1 MYISV
6 QKSIQLILHQKDKF
20 KDAKLIIK
28 NRKLKNRQY
37 NGQKKK
43 TKTNNDL

>member
-1 MYISV
+1 MYICV

-20 KDAKLIIK
+20 ENTKLEIK
-28 NRKLKNRQY
+28 NRKSKDRQY

-43 TKTNNDL
+43 KDKQ